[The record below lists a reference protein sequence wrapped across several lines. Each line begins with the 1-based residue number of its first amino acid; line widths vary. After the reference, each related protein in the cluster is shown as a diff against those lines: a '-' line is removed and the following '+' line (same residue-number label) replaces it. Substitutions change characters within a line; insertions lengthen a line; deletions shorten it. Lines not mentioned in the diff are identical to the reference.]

1 MIVPRGFI
9 SHPQSL
15 SRGERED
22 KRSHRVITGDL
33 PLQQLGQIAGSFNRS
48 FIKGWDGGMHGFT
61 LLEMMVAL
69 VVASIMLT
77 VATLN
82 LMPNAQTVLREE
94 SQRLAF
100 LMENGAMSSQ
110 AGGQPLAWSGT
121 GNTYRFWKRTK
132 DGVWERI
139 ERDNLLH
146 PRILPDAVRIGK
158 VSFDGR
164 SIEPGSLI
172 VLSPELSAKDFR
184 VSLLSNGMVSDI
196 VGNGLGKVDV
206 VAGRTP

>member
-1 MIVPRGFI
+1 
-9 SHPQSL
+9 
-15 SRGERED
+15 
-22 KRSHRVITGDL
+22 
-33 PLQQLGQIAGSFNRS
+33 
-48 FIKGWDGGMHGFT
+48 MHGFT
-61 LLEMMVAL
+61 LLEMMVVL

-121 GNTYRFWKRTK
+121 GNSYRFWMRTK
-132 DGVWERI
+132 EGEWVRI

-146 PRILPDAVRIGK
+146 PRTLPDAVRIGE

-184 VSLLSNGMVSDI
+184 VSLLSDDLVSDI
-196 VGNGLGKVDV
+196 VGNGLGKVDC
-206 VAGRTP
+206 GGKTP